1 MLTLYFTPGACSMAA
16 HIVLEESGEAYEPR
30 PVDLAKGEQRTEAYL
45 KINPQGRVPA
55 LRLDDGEPLA
65 ENTAI
70 LPYLGKR
77 FGLWPNDPV
86 AEAKALSLIGFFAAS
101 VHPAHAH
108 IGRPERYAADPSA
121 FPSLKETG
129 LKAFHGYVR
138 QVDDMLAGREWFS
151 EKYSVLDPYGFVFY
165 TWGIRRELPVG
176 LARDRVRWFV
186 RSGALDFCGVAPG
199 CREMDVQVGGASIG
213 QPPLD
218 RGFEIPAIDELP
230 SDHHGV
236 GIERAHRKRADA
248 QLLRHLADAVVGLLA
263 LAHVN
268 GKTHAVG
275 RRDGVVLVVH
285 EHELVARPGIREAH
299 AARVAGAAPIGS
311 PAHGVLR
318 GELRIGQ
325 CKQMGEVLGRQAGN
339 SEVHDL
345 APCLG
350 AILRTPGTS
359 DHPISEELVDAP
371 VARMERR
378 AVPRNPGTASRISRP
393 LCGRSIRATEV

>member
-16 HIVLEESGEAYEPR
+16 HIVLEEGGEAYEPR
-30 PVDLAKGEQRTEAYL
+30 SVDLAKGEQRTEAYL

-129 LKAFHGYVR
+129 LKAFHGYLR

-176 LARDRVRWFV
+176 ELKNYTALKNRMLQRPAVQRVV
-186 RSGALDFCGVAPG
+186 EQEKIKV
-199 CREMDVQVGGASIG
+199 
-213 QPPLD
+213 
-218 RGFEIPAIDELP
+218 
-230 SDHHGV
+230 
-236 GIERAHRKRADA
+236 
-248 QLLRHLADAVVGLLA
+248 
-263 LAHVN
+263 
-268 GKTHAVG
+268 
-275 RRDGVVLVVH
+275 
-285 EHELVARPGIREAH
+285 
-299 AARVAGAAPIGS
+299 
-311 PAHGVLR
+311 
-318 GELRIGQ
+318 
-325 CKQMGEVLGRQAGN
+325 
-339 SEVHDL
+339 
-345 APCLG
+345 
-350 AILRTPGTS
+350 
-359 DHPISEELVDAP
+359 
-371 VARMERR
+371 
-378 AVPRNPGTASRISRP
+378 
-393 LCGRSIRATEV
+393 